1 MKKWLAALLIAAL
14 TMACA
19 KKEPERVKDPSR
31 KVILSVVLIGYKYAD
46 APPGTPRRT
55 SEEARALSQK
65 LYTDLKAGTLTFDQA
80 VSASDDAQSKEHLG
94 YLNVFRFGDLPLDVE
109 AAVFAL
115 QPGEFTPP
123 MDARI
128 GWAVYRRDVENIRG
142 VNHILISYKG
152 AQHAPLAISRTREQA
167 LEAAQSARKE
177 LLTGKPFAEV
187 ARKYSNGLEAKRDGY
202 LGWMTKNVL
211 LPEHRDA
218 VWALKQKEPS
228 NVLESPI
235 GFHIYQTIPPW
246 PDTVGVKHIM
256 VAYQGALLAP
266 FSITRS
272 KEEART
278 LAKDIRERLLK
289 GEDWDATVRKFSD
302 DTSTAKS
309 SGDLGIIP
317 LNVIPAELEGVAFT
331 LPLNR
336 ISDVV
341 ESPGGFHILLRY
353 K

>member
-1 MKKWLAALLIAAL
+1 
-14 TMACA
+14 MA
-19 KKEPERVKDPSR
+19 
-31 KVILSVVLIGYKYAD
+31 
-46 APPGTPRRT
+46 
-55 SEEARALSQK
+55 QK
-65 LYTDLKAGTLTFDQA
+65 LYADLKAGTVTFDQA
-80 VSASDDAQSKEHLG
+80 VSTSDDAQSREHLG
-94 YLNVFRFGDLPLDVE
+94 YLNVFRFGDLPPQVE
-109 AAVFAL
+109 AAAFVL
-115 QPGEFTPP
+115 KPGEFTSP
-123 MDARI
+123 MDAGI
-128 GWAVYRRDVENIRG
+128 GWAIYRRDVEDIRG

-167 LEAAQSARKE
+167 LEAAQHARQE
-177 LLTGKPFAEV
+177 LMAGKPFAET
-187 ARKYSNGLEAKRDGY
+187 ARKYSNGLEAKRNGY
-202 LGWMTKNVL
+202 LGWMTKNAL
-211 LPEHRDA
+211 LPDHRDA

-228 NVLESPI
+228 TVLESPI

-289 GEDWDATVRKFSD
+289 GEDWDTMVRKHSD
-302 DTSTAKS
+302 DTSTAKT
-309 SGDLGIIP
+309 SGDLGLIP
-317 LNVIPAELEGVAFT
+317 LNVVPAELEGVAFT
-331 LPLNR
+331 LPLNQ

-353 K
+353 Q